1 MMWISQRGAD
11 CIEELISIFSL
22 SNTPSAGGD
31 DYVCGTFCPEQWERV
46 YLCSFVA
53 QNERGGYMLLSEVIV
68 MVKYS
73 FLLM

>member
-1 MMWISQRGAD
+1 MMWISQWGAD

-22 SNTPSAGGD
+22 SNTQSAGGE
-31 DYVCGTFCPEQWERV
+31 DYVCGTFYPEQWERV

-53 QNERGGYMLLSEVIV
+53 QNEQGRYMLLSEVIV

-73 FLLM
+73 FC